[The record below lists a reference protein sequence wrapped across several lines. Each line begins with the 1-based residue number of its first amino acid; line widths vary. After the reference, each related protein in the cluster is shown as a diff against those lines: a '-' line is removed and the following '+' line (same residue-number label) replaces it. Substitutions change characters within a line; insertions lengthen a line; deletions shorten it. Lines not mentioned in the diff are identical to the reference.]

1 MRRLSLATG
10 LQALSVLVATVAWA
24 GLTPAL
30 AASDADAV
38 PLPVVTTVTVA
49 PREIVDHV
57 VVSGTLVARDEV
69 LVAPELDGLR
79 ITDVLVEE
87 GDKVTKG
94 QVLAR
99 LSREML
105 DTQLAQNAAT
115 IARAQAAIAQGR
127 DGIEQ
132 ADAAAQE
139 ATLSLARAQTL
150 LKTGNATEATIE
162 QRVSASRSATG
173 RLASAKNGLTIADAD
188 LALAQAQRDDLFLR
202 VARTEIRAPV
212 DGIVSRKAARVGATA
227 AVAGEPLFHLIAHG
241 RIELEADVTESALGQ
256 LQPGQPAT
264 ITIDGGSAVAGHVR
278 AVYPEV
284 DRTSRLGKVRI
295 KLDAN
300 AALHSGAFARGM
312 VEVARRTGS
321 AVPVSALLYG
331 SDDTVAVLA
340 VKDGRV
346 DERKVETGLSA
357 AGFIEITTGVA
368 AGDVIV
374 ARAGPFLR
382 TGDAVRV
389 ADAPIPPR
397 P

>member
-1 MRRLSLATG
+1 MRLVSLAANPR
-10 LQALSVLVATVAWA
+10 ALSVLAAMFAWG
-24 GLTPAL
+24 GLAPAF
-30 AASDADAV
+30 AAADSV

-49 PREIVDHV
+49 PREIVDHAI
-57 VVSGTLVARDEV
+57 VSGTLVARDEAM
-69 LVAPELDGLR
+69 VAPEIDGLR

-87 GDKVTKG
+87 GDHVDKG

-105 DTQLAQNAAT
+105 DTQLAQNTAT
-115 IARAQAAIAQGR
+115 IAHAQAAIAQGQ

-150 LKTGNATEATIE
+150 LKTGNSTEATIE

-173 RLASAKNGLTIADAD
+173 RLASAKNGLTLAEAD
-188 LALAQAQRDDLFLR
+188 LALAKAQRDDLLLR

-212 DGIVSRKAARVGATA
+212 EGIVSQRAARVGATA
-227 AVAGEPLFHLIAHG
+227 AVTGEPLFHLIAHG
-241 RIELEADVTESALGQ
+241 RIELEADVTESALAE
-256 LQPGQPAT
+256 LAPGQPAA
-264 ITIDGGSAVAGHVR
+264 ITIDGGATVNGRVR
-278 AVYPEV
+278 AIYPEV
-284 DRTSRLGKVRI
+284 DRVSRLGKVRI

-300 AALHSGAFARGM
+300 AALHVGAFARGA
-312 VEVARRTGS
+312 VEVARRTGN
-321 AVPVSALLYG
+321 AIPVSALLYG
-331 SDDTVAVLA
+331 NDDTMAVLV

-346 DERKVETGLSA
+346 DERKVITGLAA
-357 AGFIEITTGVA
+357 AGFVEITSGVV

-389 ADAPIPPR
+389 ADAAIPPK

>member
-188 LALAQAQRDDLFLR
+188 LALAQAQRDDLLLR

-241 RIELEADVTESALGQ
+241 RIELEADVTQSALGQ

-300 AALHSGAFARGM
+300 AGLHSGAFARGM

-357 AGFIEITTGVA
+357 AGFIEIMTGVA